1 MNCFSNAE
9 NGTLSKN
16 EPTNNEVEAANN
28 EDWTASHID
37 YNLWYMN
44 IDSDESQTLF
54 VGPWMIVSPTLAVIC
69 SDVVRSLSSIPLS
82 RVNIFEFFLMLKSEQ
97 YQPKDEYE
105 YYHLYHI
112 KICSNNVRT
121 ETN

>member
-105 YYHLYHI
+105 
-112 KICSNNVRT
+112 
-121 ETN
+121 